1 MKNISAL
8 LVLLVVVFGCKAMTD
23 TSGFSP
29 SEHYEFAKSFYDDE
43 DYLESIG
50 QFKNILVQYPGNDVT
65 DDSQFYLAMSH
76 FKRDEFILAGY
87 EFSKLI
93 QNMPASPFVPECQFM
108 LADSYYELSPDPV
121 LDQSYTK
128 KCIEEFQAFI
138 EFFPLDKRVA
148 EAERKINELNNKLA
162 EKEFKNAIIYE
173 KMEYYMAAIKT
184 YEYILR
190 VHHDS
195 EQFKNS
201 LYNLI
206 KLQER
211 KNFVSDVLRN
221 IEIYIENYPDD
232 DRVKELDDLKIS
244 LEQN

>member
-1 MKNISAL
+1 MKNILAII
-8 LVLLVVVFGCKAMTD
+8 VLMVIVFGCKAMTD

-43 DYLESIG
+43 DYLEAIA
-50 QFKNILVQYPGNDVT
+50 QFKNILVQYPGNEVT
-65 DDSQFYLAMSH
+65 DDSQFYLGMSH
-76 FKRDEFILAGY
+76 YKRSEYILAAY

-93 QNMPASPFVPECQFM
+93 KNIPASKFVPECQYM
-108 LADSYYELSPDPV
+108 LAESYYGLSPDAV

-138 EFFPLDKRVA
+138 EFFPLDKRISTA
-148 EAERKINELNNKLA
+148 ENKIKELNNKLA
-162 EKEFKNAIIYE
+162 EKEFYNAIVYE

-195 EQFKNS
+195 EQVKES

-211 KNFVSDVLRN
+211 KKFKADLLRN
-221 IEIYIENYPDD
+221 IEIFIENYPDD
-232 DRVKELDDLKIS
+232 SRVKDLDDLKAS
-244 LEQN
+244 FERN